1 VVAVQNS
8 VPYEQLGTATS
19 GTTFFRMIGGS
30 FGTAVFGAIF
40 ANLLASNVVH
50 ALHLRVAPPGL
61 GNSLSGADPDSL
73 SRLAPAI
80 HAGVVS
86 GMVHTI
92 HTVFLIGVPIAAV
105 AFALSFLLPDI
116 ELRKTVRTADPAKEL
131 GMYESRSSLQ
141 EIELALERLA
151 QRENRRELYA
161 TLADRAGLQLEPRSC
176 WLLYRFAD
184 RPDCT
189 LESVASRLKVDPRRI
204 EEGIEALVKAG
215 LVKMADRPGECE
227 FALTERGR
235 DAVDRLEAARRAGL
249 TELLDGWDPDTHPE
263 IGEMVRR
270 LAHALL
276 ADDQKLLAAASAS
289 STVGT

>member
-1 VVAVQNS
+1 
-8 VPYEQLGTATS
+8 
-19 GTTFFRMIGGS
+19 
-30 FGTAVFGAIF
+30 
-40 ANLLASNVVH
+40 
-50 ALHLRVAPPGL
+50 
-61 GNSLSGADPDSL
+61 
-73 SRLAPAI
+73 
-80 HAGVVS
+80 
-86 GMVHTI
+86 MVHTI